1 MRIHEVQTLD
11 LPQLKPYLTLRRPQE
26 HIQQGIFVAEGEK
39 VVRRLLKSG
48 LKILSLLLTRKWFE
62 ELEVKY
68 PLNGIEIFI
77 ADKTLLESIVG
88 YSLHQGIMAV
98 AQVPDEPDLNEL
110 LLNIPRPFVIVAL
123 DGIVSAENVG
133 VIVRNSGAFG
143 AHAIL
148 ADKTASSPYLRRA
161 VRNSMGVVFRLPILH
176 VNLAETLPKLA
187 CKVIAATPNSDKTLQ
202 DADLTGDICVV
213 FGNEGSGVSTKVL
226 KVCDLRVAIP
236 MLNETD
242 SLNVASASAVF
253 LYEVQQREIRR
264 SSSKKV
270 L

>member
-11 LPQLKPYLTLRRPQE
+11 VPQLKPYLTLRRPQE

-39 VVRRLLKSG
+39 VVRRLLRSN
-48 LKILSLLLTRKWFE
+48 LTVVSLLLTRNWFE
-62 ELEVKY
+62 ELERKY
-68 PLNGIEIFI
+68 PLDGPEIFI
-77 ADKTLLESIVG
+77 ADKNLLESIVG

-98 AQVPDEPDLNEL
+98 AKVPAERDLHEL
-110 LLNIPRPFVIVAL
+110 LHSLPHPFLIVAL

-143 AHAIL
+143 VNAVL
-148 ADKTASSPYLRRA
+148 TDKTSSSPYLRRA
-161 VRNSMGVVFRLPILH
+161 VRNSMGVVFRLHVLH
-176 VNLAETLPKLA
+176 VNLVETLPKLG
-187 CKVIAATPNSDKTLQ
+187 CKVVAATPHADQTLQ
-202 DADLTGDICVV
+202 DADLTNDLCVV
-213 FGNEGSGVSTKVL
+213 FGNEGSGISAKVL
-226 KVCDLRVAIP
+226 EECDLRVAIP

-253 LYEVQQREIRR
+253 LYEVQRREIRP
-264 SSSKKV
+264 SPSKKV